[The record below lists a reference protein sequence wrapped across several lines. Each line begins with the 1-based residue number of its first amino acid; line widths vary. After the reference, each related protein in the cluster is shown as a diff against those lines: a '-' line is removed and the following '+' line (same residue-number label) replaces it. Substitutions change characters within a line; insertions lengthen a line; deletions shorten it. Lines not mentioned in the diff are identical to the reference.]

1 MKRTILLAFAAFH
14 LGQAAAQVPAV
25 PQVPRALPGSVS
37 PPLAAKQMQLERR
50 RKIFLEEGALHNARC
65 KGQDTSI
72 DAQGCAQGRKR
83 LGAELAALRKDVE
96 SLDDEIDAALA
107 AERIRLQARDKE
119 LQRQIDVD
127 ATAVRNLGFD
137 RRAAD
142 FEAWGKLSLDSQLE
156 FQRTVSAEATSLAAS
171 YVKDGMISGVKK
183 LDAAKVEGWVAVL
196 AKQDPPPSEI
206 IAVLRRMASIP
217 DADRLKLATDAK
229 YLATLIQDVAKSAPV
244 TRWRDGLPVLLEIIC
259 DGVPQQTSKQ
269 CKGLKAIAS
278 STAAALY
285 NNAAQ
290 RVAEAEI
297 ERLTSL
303 TEAQLGQ
310 LARLNRLLARHVEER
325 REVSARLKELEQ

>member
-1 MKRTILLAFAAFH
+1 MKTTILLAFAAFH

-65 KGQDTSI
+65 KGKDTSI
-72 DAQGCAQGRKR
+72 DTQACAQAQKR

-96 SLDDEIDAALA
+96 SLDDEIDAAVA
-107 AERIRLQARDKE
+107 AERARLQARDKE

-127 ATAVRNLGFD
+127 MTAVRNLGFD

-142 FEAWGKLSLDSQLE
+142 FEAWGKLSLDAQLE
-156 FQRTVSAEATSLAAS
+156 FQHTVSAEATSLAAS

-183 LDAAKVEGWVAVL
+183 LDATKVEGWVAVL
-196 AKQDPPPSEI
+196 AKQDPPPTEI

-229 YLATLIQDVAKSAPV
+229 YLATLIQDVAKTAPV

-259 DGVPQQTSKQ
+259 DGVPHQTSKQ
-269 CKGLKAIAS
+269 CKGFKAIAS
-278 STAAALY
+278 FTAAALY

-310 LARLNRLLARHVEER
+310 LARLNQLLARHIEER
-325 REVSARLKELEQ
+325 REVSARFKELEQ